1 MAEPAGRYPAGAA
14 SQESVGGLVS
24 SAVKDITQLLRYE
37 LKLATMELKTDAL
50 RVGIGAALFGL
61 VAFVG
66 CLILMLLCF
75 GLAYGLMTL
84 GVWDWAAFLLTA
96 AACAVLAIVA
106 GVVGYLVIKRFAG
119 LPRTRRTVSDDIA
132 ILRHGDGAGVPP
144 RTPVR

>member
-1 MAEPAGRYPAGAA
+1 MAEPAGRHPAGAA

-37 LKLATMELKTDAL
+37 LKLATTELKTDGL
-50 RVGIGAALFGL
+50 RIAIGAALFGL
-61 VAFVG
+61 AAFVG

-96 AACAVLAIVA
+96 LACLVLAVVA
-106 GVVGYLVIKRFAG
+106 AVVGRFFIKRFAG

-132 ILRHGDGAGVPP
+132 VLRHGDGAGAPP
-144 RTPVR
+144 HTPVR

>member
-1 MAEPAGRYPAGAA
+1 MAEPAERNSAGAV

-24 SAVKDITQLLRYE
+24 LAVKDITQLIRSEIELAKMEAKVDLR
-37 LKLATMELKTDAL
+37 
-50 RVGIGAALFGL
+50 RIGIGAALFGL
-61 VAFVG
+61 AAFVG

-96 AACAVLAIVA
+96 AACLLLALVAA
-106 GVVGYLVIKRFAG
+106 GVGLIFIKRFAG

-132 ILRHGDGAGVPP
+132 VLRHADGAGAPP